1 MNMRLVYRIA
11 SSICLTAL
19 TMRRTLFQL
28 IPTLFILQ
36 LLACTSTTRP
46 KMTAADTRDGAS
58 DSQAIRT
65 TLEEWYVAMQKIDTV
80 GVLAPLTEQF
90 LLLEDTL
97 PLTGDE
103 LVARLQRGGTE
114 TKWTAEFSDF
124 RTRFLGEVAWTTV
137 KNHEDALMEDG
148 TQCQADFLE
157 TIVFVR
163 QGESWFIDR
172 YHAAAVNRWSCE

>member
-1 MNMRLVYRIA
+1 
-11 SSICLTAL
+11 
-19 TMRRTLFQL
+19 
-28 IPTLFILQ
+28 
-36 LLACTSTTRP
+36 
-46 KMTAADTRDGAS
+46 MTATDTRDGAS

-124 RTRFLGEVAWTTV
+124 RTRFLGEVA
-137 KNHEDALMEDG
+137 
-148 TQCQADFLE
+148 
-157 TIVFVR
+157 
-163 QGESWFIDR
+163 
-172 YHAAAVNRWSCE
+172 